1 MLICIFAASNPGTVT
16 AELEAGKAGIDEE
29 QVADSAP
36 MVRALIVQ
44 RLEQVWRACEPHINP
59 SPEVLESGFRRDPR
73 YIEAGLRVL
82 DRLALIYLR
91 LPRSGPQNLGEGPE
105 ELQEAQDKAMLALDR
120 LESKQD
126 EAESVQ

>member
-1 MLICIFAASNPGTVT
+1 MTG
-16 AELEAGKAGIDEE
+16 ELEPGKAGIDEE

-44 RLEQVWRACEPHINP
+44 RLEQVWRACDPHINP
-59 SPEVLESGFRRDPR
+59 TQDALDSGFRRDPR

-91 LPRSGPQNLGEGPE
+91 LPRNSLPNIGEGAEALE
-105 ELQEAQDKAMLALDR
+105 EARIRAIQSLDR
-120 LESKQD
+120 LDSKINS
-126 EAESVQ
+126 E

>member
-1 MLICIFAASNPGTVT
+1 MTG
-16 AELEAGKAGIDEE
+16 ELEPGKAGIDDE

-44 RLEQVWRACEPHINP
+44 RLEQVWRACDPHINP
-59 SPEVLESGFRRDPR
+59 TQDALEAGFRRDPR

-82 DRLALIYLR
+82 DRLALIYLK
-91 LPRSGPQNLGEGPE
+91 LPRNNPQNLGEGQE
-105 ELQEAQDKAMLALDR
+105 ELVAAQEKAMLALDR

-126 EAESVQ
+126 GAGG